1 MSAIGFFLKNFPGL
15 LKNADKESNVLK
27 NLRTSVGRAFQTK
40 FYAEKLARAGVSV
53 SSIKTIKDF
62 STMVPLTKRE
72 ELEAQDP
79 YDLLAIKPG
88 NECLIYAQT
97 SGTTTNKPVPA
108 WVTKREFD
116 NMIEMAICLPLFQKH
131 LKKDM
136 KIAICYPYTR
146 TLAGRAGDLIV
157 QKAGATLIPIGT
169 RSNMYPP
176 ELAAETIHKLKID
189 VLGAAATDA
198 FAYANILRDR
208 GIDPAKMGVKY
219 VMSGAEP
226 CSQNRAR
233 ALGKVWGGA
242 QVFSLLGQNE
252 SGFAGIPCERNM
264 MHIPSFAMFTELLH
278 EDGTV
283 ASRGERALAVVTPT
297 SREAMPLLRYL
308 TGDYIEILKEP
319 CECGLPLPAMRILGR
334 RGTDVK
340 VGAGKYFPIELEDV
354 LYKADLNGVWYQIRA
369 APERISILA
378 EHRDQE
384 DYPRLETEIVR
395 NFKSAFPGVDVNVKL
410 VRPGVLYN
418 YRELRVGKPISRVI
432 VEGGKGEVIERA

>member
-1 MSAIGFFLKNFPGL
+1 
-15 LKNADKESNVLK
+15 
-27 NLRTSVGRAFQTK
+27 
-40 FYAEKLARAGVSV
+40 
-53 SSIKTIKDF
+53 
-62 STMVPLTKRE
+62 
-72 ELEAQDP
+72 
-79 YDLLAIKPG
+79 
-88 NECLIYAQT
+88 
-97 SGTTTNKPVPA
+97 
-108 WVTKREFD
+108 
-116 NMIEMAICLPLFQKH
+116 
-131 LKKDM
+131 
-136 KIAICYPYTR
+136 
-146 TLAGRAGDLIV
+146 
-157 QKAGATLIPIGT
+157 
-169 RSNMYPP
+169 MYPP

-395 NFKSAFPGVDVNVKL
+395 NFKSAFQGVAVDVKL

>member
-72 ELEAQDP
+72 ELEARDP
-79 YDLLAIKPG
+79 YDLLAIHPG

-131 LKKDM
+131 LRRDM

-176 ELAAETIHKLKID
+176 ELAAETIHKLRID

-198 FAYANILRDR
+198 FAYANILKDR

-252 SGFAGIPCERNM
+252 SGFAGIPCDRNM

-354 LYKADLNGVWYQIRA
+354 LYKADLNGVWYQIKA
-369 APERISILA
+369 APEKISISA
-378 EHRDQE
+378 EHRDQD

-395 NFKSAFPGVDVNVKL
+395 NFKSAFPGVSVDVKL